1 MAPLISDNVEW
12 KSKLLFIFCM
22 VVSLGEG
29 VVEVVVVGRGWE
41 FDAMNGRVSE

>member
-22 VVSLGEG
+22 VVSLVAG
-29 VVEVVVVGRGWE
+29 VVEVLVGRG
-41 FDAMNGRVSE
+41 